1 MSRTNRPGQYLQPIK
16 SDGTPAV
23 AAGRMGF
30 YTLAVATYYVEVNMQ
45 SASVGSLHLQW
56 NTALIGTIT
65 LESTDSEPVDAP
77 LTYSTADATWIQHS
91 TPTVTGD
98 VPITG
103 TGATEANLTITLA
116 GGGAGGAVLNL
127 SDVAPCRL
135 RLKLVITTGGTFRVA
150 HSGKA

>member
-16 SDGTPAV
+16 SDGTPAS
-23 AAGRMGF
+23 ASGRAGF
-30 YTLAVATYYVEVNMQ
+30 YTLAVATYYVEINMQ
-45 SASVGSLHLQW
+45 SATVGSLHLQW
-56 NTALIGTIT
+56 DSALIGTIT

-77 LTYSTADATWIQHS
+77 VTYSTADGTWIQQNPS
-91 TPTVTGD
+91 TAY

-103 TGATEANLTITLA
+103 TGASVSNVTITLA
-116 GGGAGGAVLNL
+116 GGGDGGCEINL

-135 RLKLVITTGGTFRVA
+135 RLALEITTGGTFRCT